1 MKYSQKQSHINEKTL
16 SQLKLITLQS
26 RVAPLKKLR
35 NTPRL
40 SPHREDKSVLFYC
53 LSPNPTWGNTDAH
66 FSSSGYLKDVT
77 GNYVAS
83 FIVAGT
89 FPILGIAIMTTLP
102 HYFSCKDPPP
112 PQGRPPKDPGEGIR
126 SEMEQMNSRT
136 STDAV

>member
-35 NTPRL
+35 NTPAFLHVVKINL
-40 SPHREDKSVLFYC
+40 SYFIASL
-53 LSPNPTWGNTDAH
+53 NPTWGNTDAH

-102 HYFSCKDPPP
+102 HYFSCEDPPP

-126 SEMEQMNSRT
+126 SEMEQMTSRT
-136 STDAV
+136 STNAV